1 MPSRCGRWWLVA
13 AQVLHR
19 GSLVGATLP
28 SDVIASP
35 AVDTSR
41 APLVLKF
48 ADRFSVW
55 SDVVRS
61 AANVFIPSEHP
72 GAMGESVKV
81 ALEVPDLPVPLVLTG
96 EVWGCRAAGGRFPAG
111 LFLSFDEL
119 EISRCCLVLGLE
131 RTPQRLTGRRHPRV
145 DCRLSAR
152 VLSPLPSRAEVT
164 SLSPLGLAL
173 SSPLTIEP
181 RTRLRVSVSLPEG
194 EPLTLWGTTVWARGD
209 GVGVQLDVL
218 DPGTAILIA
227 ACVKELRAQESSLPQ
242 RLRTDVLVAD
252 DDPEIL
258 QFVTR
263 VVRSLGCSVT
273 TAGRGDEALEL
284 TRTLRPRLLLL
295 DVLMPGI
302 DGTELCQ
309 TLRGDAALSALPI
322 ILLSAMGNRL
332 EQVADQA
339 GATDCM
345 AKPVSLAALRSV
357 VEKYLPRPSP
367 TAA

>member
-1 MPSRCGRWWLVA
+1 MPSRCGRLWLVA
-13 AQVLHR
+13 AQVLHC
-19 GSLVGATLP
+19 GPLAGATVP
-28 SDVIASP
+28 GDVIASP
-35 AVDTSR
+35 AVDTPR
-41 APLVLKF
+41 VPLVLKF

-61 AANVFIPSEHP
+61 ASNVFVASDD
-72 GAMGESVKV
+72 AWTVGEPVKV
-81 ALEVPDLPVPLVLTG
+81 SIEVPDVQAPLVLTG

-111 LFLSFDEL
+111 VFLSFDEL

-145 DCRLSAR
+145 DCRLPAKL
-152 VLSPLPSRAEVT
+152 LSPVASPAEVT
-164 SLSPLGLAL
+164 SLSRSGLAL

-181 RTRLRVSVSLPEG
+181 NTRLSVSVALPEG
-194 EPLTLWGTTVWARGD
+194 PPVTLSGTTVWARGD

-218 DPGTAILIA
+218 DAGTSILLA
-227 ACVKELRAQESSLPQ
+227 ACVKALRAQESSLPQ

-273 TAGRGDEALEL
+273 TSARGDEALEL
-284 TRTLRPRLLLL
+284 TRTLRPRLVLL

-309 TLRGDAALSALPI
+309 TLRGDAALAALPI

-339 GATDCM
+339 GATDCL
-345 AKPVSLAALRSV
+345 AKPVSIAALKGL
-357 VEKYLPRPSP
+357 VEKYLPRP
-367 TAA
+367 AAAAS